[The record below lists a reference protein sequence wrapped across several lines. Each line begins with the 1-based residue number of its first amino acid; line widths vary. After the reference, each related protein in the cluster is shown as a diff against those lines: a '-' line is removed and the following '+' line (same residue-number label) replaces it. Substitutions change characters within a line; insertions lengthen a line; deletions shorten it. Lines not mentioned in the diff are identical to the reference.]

1 MKKLISALLLLVMAA
16 TALVACNQPREKI
29 NVGVMAG
36 PTGMGMAK
44 LMSDAGDDSELY
56 SFEVYSS
63 PNDATAELANGT
75 LDMLC
80 LPTNTAAALANK
92 TPDYIS
98 VISINTL
105 GSLYLLTDGS
115 LEIDSVEDLDGQT
128 IWASVPNST
137 TGPIVNYLLE
147 QNGVSATVEFEPD
160 HDALVARV
168 KAGTAP
174 IVVLPD
180 DINIVKHQKYL
191 DENTMFAGGV
201 WLWGGQMPWY
211 SISLAN
217 TIPAL
222 RSCKEKGVKEVLA
235 TVWHNGAESMH
246 MMCLPGLAWYADF
259 DYTGE
264 YNEESMKK
272 CFYNSCGVLY
282 DELVQCELL
291 EHPHG
296 GANCISK
303 ALLYNDPLVGLIDRN
318 LEGND
323 ARTYYRDVLE
333 KLEKAK
339 DNKDI
344 FAPAY
349 DMAIAHGK
357 ALEYKADF
365 GVRLKKAYDAKDKEA
380 LKELAH
386 ECDIIRENVKNLCDT
401 HRKAWMYYNKPFG
414 WEVLDIRYG
423 GIQSRFETAK
433 ILITEY
439 LAGNIDK
446 IDELEEERYLFGD
459 PNWLSYQRIATVNIL

>member
-147 QNGVSATVEFEPD
+147 QNGVNATVEFEPD

-174 IVVLPD
+174 IVVLPEPKVTAALMGATGYKVALNLSTEWD
-180 DINIVKHQKYL
+180 KASDTPLTMGCIVVRNEFLK
-191 DENTMFAGGV
+191 
-201 WLWGGQMPWY
+201 
-211 SISLAN
+211 AN
-217 TIPAL
+217 K
-222 RSCKEKGVKEVLA
+222 S
-235 TVWHNGAESMH
+235 TV
-246 MMCLPGLAWYADF
+246 DKF
-259 DYTGE
+259 
-264 YNEESMKK
+264 
-272 CFYNSCGVLY
+272 
-282 DELVQCELL
+282 L
-291 EHPHG
+291 E
-296 GANCISK
+296 
-303 ALLYNDPLVGLIDRN
+303 
-318 LEGND
+318 
-323 ARTYYRDVLE
+323 
-333 KLEKAK
+333 
-339 DNKDI
+339 
-344 FAPAY
+344 
-349 DMAIAHGK
+349 
-357 ALEYKADF
+357 EYKASIEFVNDPANKEASAQMIVDE
-365 GVRLKKAYDAKDKEA
+365 GVLPKLPIATRALTNLYGSIAYLDGADMKSALKAFYDAIG
-380 LKELAH
+380 LAQPS
-386 ECDIIRENVKNLCDT
+386 DDF
-401 HRKAWMYYNKPFG
+401 YYEK
-414 WEVLDIRYG
+414 
-423 GIQSRFETAK
+423 
-433 ILITEY
+433 
-439 LAGNIDK
+439 
-446 IDELEEERYLFGD
+446 
-459 PNWLSYQRIATVNIL
+459 